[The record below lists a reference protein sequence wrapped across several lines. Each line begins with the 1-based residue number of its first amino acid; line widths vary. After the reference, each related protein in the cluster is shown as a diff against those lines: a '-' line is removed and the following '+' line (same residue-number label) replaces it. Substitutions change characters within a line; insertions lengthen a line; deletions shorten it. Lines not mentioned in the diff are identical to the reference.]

1 MCAYTAQI
9 AIVHVTYPHNQPGDP
24 EFISNTSN
32 MIGVLG
38 GAITGGI
45 LTLLLLTGVLTV
57 TLRYCG
63 RQLRTRYKP
72 HSLISL
78 RTNMDIANQFIMR
91 LDYVHEALHACSYLP
106 IR

>member
-9 AIVHVTYPHNQPGDP
+9 AIVHVTYPHNQPGD
-24 EFISNTSN
+24 NTSN

-38 GAITGGI
+38 GAITGGVLI
-45 LTLLLLTGVLTV
+45 LLLLIGVLTV
-57 TLRYCG
+57 TLCYCG